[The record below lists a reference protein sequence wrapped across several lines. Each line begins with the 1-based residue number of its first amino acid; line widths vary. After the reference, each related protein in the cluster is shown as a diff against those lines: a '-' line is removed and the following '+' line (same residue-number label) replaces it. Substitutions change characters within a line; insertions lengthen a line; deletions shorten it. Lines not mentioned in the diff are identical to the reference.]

1 MAPGIRDSH
10 PRRPGSSRHV
20 VLGLLQSLTQAF
32 LLFFIISSLIGRF
45 EIEQTSMEP
54 NFHEGQRVVV
64 NQLGSVLHGFSGST
78 IYAATGSQETPSV
91 LRRGQVIVLHD
102 ALAHEADPLIKRL
115 IGLPGDTLEIRDGDV
130 WLNDEILDE
139 PYVNGLQTDCAQYCG
154 PLTLGPEEYYVMGDN
169 RPVSRDSRYFGP
181 IVADQIVGHV
191 FLRYWP
197 VYEFAINP

>member
-10 PRRPGSSRHV
+10 PRRPGSTRRV
-20 VLGLLQSLTQAF
+20 VLGLLQSLAQAV
-32 LLFFIISSLIGRF
+32 LLFFIVSSLIGRF

-64 NQLGSVLHGFSGST
+64 NQVGSVLHSFSSNT

-91 LRRGQVIVLHD
+91 LRRGQVLVLYD
-102 ALAHEADPLIKRL
+102 SLARDDTPLIKRL
-115 IGLPGDTLEIRDGDV
+115 IGLPGDTLEIHDGQV
-130 WLNDEILDE
+130 WVNGAMLDE
-139 PYVNGLQTDCAQYCG
+139 PYVNGLHTDCARYCG

-181 IVADQIVGHV
+181 ILADQIVGHV

-197 VYEFAINP
+197 FDEFAINP